1 MTPAA
6 RSQPRGFT
14 LIEVLVALLV
24 FSILGFAVTSRVGDI
39 VNQTFTIERRTV
51 AHWVTDN
58 YLTRLRVSNELTAE
72 VMPTGRSRERLFMG
86 GREWRLEIE
95 VEDTAHPWMRRVEVA
110 TFEIVDDRPVGPID
124 QMVAF
129 IGRY

>member
-1 MTPAA
+1 MTPD
-6 RSQPRGFT
+6 RCRGGFT

-58 YLTRLRVSNELTAE
+58 YLTRLRISNELTAD
-72 VMPTGRSRERLFMG
+72 VMPTGRSQERLFMA
-86 GREWRLEIE
+86 GREWRLGN
-95 VEDTAHPWMRRVEVA
+95 R
-110 TFEIVDDRPVGPID
+110 G
-124 QMVAF
+124 
-129 IGRY
+129 GRYGTPLDASGGSGHLRGGG